1 MQHLAAASG
10 PIPELTTACED
21 LRAALT
27 ASLNSSINVIKAS
40 IPAASPA
47 HTAPRYTAPTVTPTV
62 TPVKSQCAGVQCAT
76 VRCSSPSCH
85 HVAQLQM
92 TGHQGGTCCS
102 SGSCCE
108 AAVRAHSP
116 CCHVQMAHSCMRCSG
131 GSACCCSGL
140 YTGGAVASGRAEC
153 SALLSGRLFDVGLT
167 PAASKLQVRIE
178 QLDRDIR

>member
-140 YTGGAVASGRAEC
+140 YTGAAVASGRAEC